1 MDTTLCAQC
10 HHVSAPPITE
20 GTLVLANLD
29 DASRLALVSSL
40 EPYGI
45 APSPIA
51 EGVWSFVLFEGC
63 VEIIREWARMASEK
77 ALADAAFIQLPT
89 GENLGFAHMGRM
101 RPLTD
106 LVKRLKNAW
115 VLEVIRNNRLTVHYH
130 PIVEAADP
138 DTIFAH
144 ECLMRGVDESGGVFP
159 PARILDAADEEGLV
173 FHLDRIARVNAIHG
187 FAAQGVEGKAFI
199 NFNPVSVYNPLA
211 CLRTTVA
218 AAKESGLTPDRIVFE
233 LIERNHVADE
243 AHLLRIV
250 DFYRAAGYGVALD
263 DVGAGYSGLNL
274 LSTLMP
280 DYIKLD
286 MHLIRNVDT
295 DPIKQSIVGNLLEMA
310 RKLGVRTV
318 VEGVETEAEY
328 RFARQ
333 EGADFVQGYLFAKPA
348 ARALAGFSPLRA
360 AA

>member
-1 MDTTLCAQC
+1 
-10 HHVSAPPITE
+10 
-20 GTLVLANLD
+20 
-29 DASRLALVSSL
+29 
-40 EPYGI
+40 
-45 APSPIA
+45 
-51 EGVWSFVLFEGC
+51 
-63 VEIIREWARMASEK
+63 
-77 ALADAAFIQLPT
+77 
-89 GENLGFAHMGRM
+89 
-101 RPLTD
+101 
-106 LVKRLKNAW
+106 
-115 VLEVIRNNRLTVHYH
+115 
-130 PIVEAADP
+130 
-138 DTIFAH
+138 
-144 ECLMRGVDESGGVFP
+144 MRGVDESGDVFP
-159 PARILDAADEEGLV
+159 PARILDAADEEGMV
-173 FHLDRIARVNAIHG
+173 FHLDRIGRVNAIQG

-218 AAKESGLTPDRIVFE
+218 AATASGLTPDRIVFE

-263 DVGAGYSGLNL
+263 DVGSGYSGLNL

-286 MHLIRNVDT
+286 MHLIRDVDK
-295 DPIKQSIVGNLLEMA
+295 DPIKQSIVGNMLEMA
-310 RKLGVRTV
+310 RKLDILTI

-328 RFARQ
+328 EFARA

-348 ARALAGFSPLRA
+348 ANAVNGFDSLQA

>member
-1 MDTTLCAQC
+1 
-10 HHVSAPPITE
+10 
-20 GTLVLANLD
+20 
-29 DASRLALVSSL
+29 
-40 EPYGI
+40 
-45 APSPIA
+45 
-51 EGVWSFVLFEGC
+51 
-63 VEIIREWARMASEK
+63 
-77 ALADAAFIQLPT
+77 
-89 GENLGFAHMGRM
+89 MGKM
-101 RPLTD
+101 RPLKD

-115 VLEVIRNNRLTVHYH
+115 VLGVIRENRLTVHFQ
-130 PIVEAADP
+130 PIVEAGDP
-138 DTIFAH
+138 DRIHAH
-144 ECLMRGVDESGGVFP
+144 ECLMRGVDESGDVFP
-159 PARILDAADEEGLV
+159 PARILDAADEEGMV
-173 FHLDRIARVNAIHG
+173 FHLDRIGRVNAIQG

-218 AAKESGLTPDRIVFE
+218 AATASGLTPDRIVFE

-263 DVGAGYSGLNL
+263 DVGSGYSGLNL

-286 MHLIRNVDT
+286 MHLIRDVDK
-295 DPIKQSIVGNLLEMA
+295 DPIKQSIVGNMLEMA
-310 RKLGVRTV
+310 RKLDIRTI

-328 RFARQ
+328 EFARA

-348 ARALAGFSPLRA
+348 ANAVNGFDSLQA